1 MRKSWIFLFTATCD
15 ELTDGKVLAY
25 DGNPMYWSAKYNE
38 NNGAYAWLVIST
50 DTLETVK
57 AAATTDKFTVIDA
70 TGSNKIS
77 IAYNGDVNLTN
88 AADINDAQLV
98 WNMYNAEY
106 SDFKQVSV
114 RKFLEADMT
123 ADGKLDTADAAA
135 IIALITK

>member
-1 MRKSWIFLFTATCD
+1 M
-15 ELTDGKVLAY
+15 
-25 DGNPMYWSAKYNE
+25 
-38 NNGAYAWLVIST
+38 
-50 DTLETVK
+50 
-57 AAATTDKFTVIDA
+57 
-70 TGSNKIS
+70 
-77 IAYNGDVNLTN
+77 NLTN

-106 SDFKQVSV
+106 SDFQKVNV